1 MGRQEDIELRLVECS
16 TYAERAGLAGL
27 ALVIESLGARVLP
40 NVRVDDD
47 GVYLAHG
54 FTDAEYGALT
64 HAATEFAPLG
74 KTGASHLLLTPLN
87 SLWPK
92 GASDPRRMTK
102 SNAAD
107 RLIRGAIGKARPLI
121 PEFDA
126 FVQNATYVG
135 EKVGRSL
142 KGYRDRSVGNGGTVC
157 GTPKCDENDRGL
169 NVKAH
174 TAFVSLFV
182 PFAAL
187 EFSQGK
193 TTYVAIPVVAG
204 SILDY
209 VEAFKQVV
217 RNLPEK
223 AEYTGSPAQAGLAAL
238 HLCMQARTSDMAA
251 EVQPCVAGF
260 QVVTLTKAGVVDL
273 RTFVPSRAHYV
284 AAYERARKVSHWG
297 LRGLLVGNALAN
309 REWWEG
315 VTPLLQRAHADDRQY
330 VIRALSTIMPNP
342 DRDPLA
348 KHVSAIISKYRRGRS
363 AHDTQRE
370 GDRVSRMSPTSAVE
384 RLSKH
389 FLRVVDHSLPQAVTD
404 TLCAA
409 RSNLKLAREIQFL
422 MYTNLYRAA
431 YSHET

>member
-1 MGRQEDIELRLVECS
+1 MGRQEDIELRLADCS

-27 ALVIESLGARVLP
+27 ALVIESLGARALP

-47 GVYLAHG
+47 GVYLTHG

-92 GASDPRRMTK
+92 GATDPRRMTK
-102 SNAAD
+102 ANASD
-107 RLIRGAIGKARPLI
+107 RMIQGSLPRARALV
-121 PEFDA
+121 PEFGA
-126 FVQNATYVG
+126 FIQNATYVG
-135 EKVGRSL
+135 EKSGPASG
-142 KGYRDRSVGNGGTVC
+142 GYKDASGNGSTVC
-157 GTPKCDENDRGL
+157 GTPKLDENGRGL
-169 NVKAH
+169 NVKAR

-193 TTYVAIPVVAG
+193 TTYVAIPVVVG

-209 VEAFKQVV
+209 AGAFKHVL

-238 HLCMQARTSDMAA
+238 HLCMKARASDMAA
-251 EVQPCVAGF
+251 EVQSCVAGF

-273 RTFVPSRAHYV
+273 RTFVPSHADYLS
-284 AAYERARKVSHWG
+284 AYERARKVSHWG
-297 LRGLLVGNALAN
+297 LRGLLVSNALAN

-315 VTPLLQRAHADDRQY
+315 VTPLLQRAQAEDRQY

-363 AHDTQRE
+363 AHDAQRE
-370 GDRVSRMSPTSAVE
+370 GDRVSRMSPVAAVE